1 MDNIKPCPCCGSS
14 ARLMTIKSDIYQTE
28 ESFIYCENVACG
40 IRTEKAYYEK
50 DDADNVKSAILK
62 ELVTRWNRRRII

>member
-14 ARLMTIKSDIYQTE
+14 ARLITTKNDIYQTE
-28 ESFIYCENVACG
+28 ASFIYCENIACG
-40 IRTEKAYYEK
+40 IRTAKAYYEK

-62 ELVTRWNRRRII
+62 ELVTIWNRRT